1 MMTTTIIM
9 VAVRL
14 VGAITCGSV
23 MDARSCWRRSSSQGP
38 TSVACIIR
46 TESKMRQ
53 TVGDSQSLAIL
64 LSLIGPPAR
73 VPPPLRSVWRGR
85 RAAPAPRGRRPT
97 GRRPCPGV
105 HNQNR
110 IENARNCRR
119 FSVTCDIIF
128 SNQVLQPGPQLPGV
142 PTLNAVTRTG
152 VA

>member
-64 LSLIGPPAR
+64 LSLIGDSEGTHGCDHVVRA
-73 VPPPLRSVWRGR
+73 RSVQ
-85 RAAPAPRGRRPT
+85 A
-97 GRRPCPGV
+97 
-105 HNQNR
+105 
-110 IENARNCRR
+110 
-119 FSVTCDIIF
+119 
-128 SNQVLQPGPQLPGV
+128 
-142 PTLNAVTRTG
+142 
-152 VA
+152 